1 MILIKTNHPYLR
13 VERHKRPHTVV
24 DPTASPRCAA
34 RRWTRG
40 LVEMRG
46 GGSGGLVEMRCT
58 WMDSIGLTEMRC
70 TRMDSS
76 AFLRLVVAWQKEEDA
91 LWAEMLPT
99 LKLFMGE

>member
-1 MILIKTNHPYLR
+1 VL
-13 VERHKRPHTVV
+13 HT
-24 DPTASPRCAA
+24 DGLA
-34 RRWTRG
+34 G

-46 GGSGGLVEMRCT
+46 GGSGGLVEMCCT

-76 AFLRLVVAWQKEEDA
+76 AFLRLVVARRKEEDV
-91 LWAEMLPT
+91 LWAEMLPA